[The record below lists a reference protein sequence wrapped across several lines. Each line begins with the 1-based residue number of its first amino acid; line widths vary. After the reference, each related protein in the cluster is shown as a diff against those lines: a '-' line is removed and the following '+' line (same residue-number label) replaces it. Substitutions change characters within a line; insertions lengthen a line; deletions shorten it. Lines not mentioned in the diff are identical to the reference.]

1 MFQDLKE
8 PENLTKLLIGLIPFV
23 FTFVAVLFI
32 FNMDAAKIITDSLP
46 GNGLLWAFLVAVLVK
61 LYSWATKKDPKN
73 YSKKNVE
80 YGSASFGTRKD
91 IKPFVDENPD
101 NNIILT
107 ESESLTMNPRPKSWQ
122 YARNKNIVVVGGSGA
137 GKTRGYMKP
146 NLMQCQSD
154 LYPCSYII
162 TDPKGGLLVECGKML
177 QHYGYEI
184 KTINLIDFEKSMK
197 YNPFAY
203 LRTEKDILKLVN
215 VLMLNTAGE
224 SKGGDDFWQKAE
236 QLLYCALIG
245 YIHFEAIPEQRN
257 LNTMV
262 FMTQNMETREED
274 EEFENAIDLI
284 FKELEFGNEAC
295 GIKPQPDHFAVRQ
308 FKSYK
313 LEAGVICS
321 KRQLNHIFSHG

>member
-8 PENLTKLLIGLIPFV
+8 PENLTKLLIGLIPSV

-162 TDPKGGLLVECGKML
+162 TDPKGV
-177 QHYGYEI
+177 
-184 KTINLIDFEKSMK
+184 
-197 YNPFAY
+197 
-203 LRTEKDILKLVN
+203 R
-215 VLMLNTAGE
+215 
-224 SKGGDDFWQKAE
+224 
-236 QLLYCALIG
+236 
-245 YIHFEAIPEQRN
+245 
-257 LNTMV
+257 
-262 FMTQNMETREED
+262 
-274 EEFENAIDLI
+274 
-284 FKELEFGNEAC
+284 
-295 GIKPQPDHFAVRQ
+295 PDRV
-308 FKSYK
+308 
-313 LEAGVICS
+313 
-321 KRQLNHIFSHG
+321 